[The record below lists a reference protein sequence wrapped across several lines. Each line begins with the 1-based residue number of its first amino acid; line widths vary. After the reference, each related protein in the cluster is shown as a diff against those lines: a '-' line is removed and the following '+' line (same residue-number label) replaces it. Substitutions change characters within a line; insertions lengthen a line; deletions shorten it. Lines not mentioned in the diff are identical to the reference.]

1 MQIPKEIRGCVVF
14 LGYRDDAGVEHFA
27 GTAFYVGRT
36 IAVGYGFT
44 YLVTAKH
51 VIDGIRG
58 KGKDQVLMRVNQT
71 RGNAVWVDTPIDHWI
86 PHPTDSSVDVAVK
99 RTVIIPGLD
108 HNSIPIRGFVNDAII
123 KEENIGMGDE
133 VFLPGLFANHYGEDR
148 NIPIMRTGN
157 IAAMP
162 EEKVTVDK
170 LGKIDAYLIEARSIN
185 GLSGSPVYV
194 HLDAVRYADNRMP
207 TAIYGGPGHYL
218 LGLMHGHY
226 DKNWQTGGRADRVNL
241 GIAIV
246 VPAAKILEVINQPM
260 IKDADDKDEKEW
272 REKQLPTADSLEDEE
287 LTRDG
292 FENALKRASRK
303 VSEPDAGKT
312 QTSE

>member
-1 MQIPKEIRGCVVF
+1 MQIPKEIRNCVVF
-14 LGYRDDAGVEHFA
+14 LGYRDDAGVERFS

-36 IAVGYGFT
+36 IAIGYGFT

-51 VIDGIRG
+51 VIEDIKG

-71 RGNAVWVDTPIDHWI
+71 KGNAIWVDIPIDTWFS
-86 PHPTDSSVDVAVK
+86 HPTDSSVDVAVK

-108 HNSIPIRGFVNDAII
+108 HNSIPIRRFVNQVII
-123 KEENIGMGDE
+123 EKENIGMGDE
-133 VFLPGLFANHYGEDR
+133 IFLPGLFANHFGEDR
-148 NIPIMRTGN
+148 NIPIIRTGN

-162 EEKVTVDK
+162 EEKVTVNK
-170 LGKIDAYLIEARSIN
+170 IGKIDAYLIEARSIG

-194 HLDAVRYADNRMP
+194 HVEAVRYADNRTP
-207 TAIYGGPGHYL
+207 TAVYDGPGHYL

-226 DKNWQTGGRADRVNL
+226 DEYWQTGGRADRVNL

-260 IKDADDKDEKEW
+260 IKDADDKAENEW
-272 REKQLPTADSLEDEE
+272 RDKGMPTMDSGDEGE
-287 LTRDG
+287 GLTPGGLDD
-292 FENALKRASRK
+292 AL
-303 VSEPDAGKT
+303 GT
-312 QTSE
+312 